1 MAKKTTWSFEDYF
14 EAARLAAIAVTIA
27 VYVYEETKKVKAALD
42 RKAADKWVREACARM
57 DAMCNHGLGHGIT
70 KEGYD
75 EAISMARNLIAFE
88 AVDVLGDNVYMGD
101 AVNEVNMHLNR
112 RAKLHS

>member
-1 MAKKTTWSFEDYF
+1 MANKNTWSFEDYID
-14 EAARLAAIAVTIA
+14 AARVAVTVVSAA
-27 VYVYEETKKVKAALD
+27 VFIYDEAKKLKAATD
-42 RKAADKWVREACARM
+42 RRAADKWVRETCARM
-57 DAMCNHGLGHGIT
+57 DAMCNHGLCHGIS

-75 EAISMARNLIAFE
+75 EAITMARNLVSFD
-88 AVDVLGDNVYMGD
+88 AVDVLGDNLYMGD